1 MFSLQQIDKNSDI
14 PIYLQIASA
23 IELGIFQG
31 IIRKGE
37 KLPSQR
43 HLMEIFGVS
52 RNTVAAAI
60 DKLANDGIIEVKP
73 QSGAHVRNKAAN
85 DAKNTKS
92 PDWEKYFKNGMHR
105 YGMIQ
110 RVEQLTVMGR
120 SRDRIIN
127 ISAAGLGREF
137 NLLEPVIN
145 LLEKKVFKKDIS
157 TLTHFNKYGYPPLC
171 RAIAERV
178 AAYGIKASEKQ
189 VLIVPSVLQGINLNC
204 IAFLHFA
211 SNFVYSKPS
220 VMNMDSIVHYT
231 GSNMV
236 GIPMDDEGTMPDK
249 LDKALKEKNSFF
261 YVNAT
266 SHNPTGRTMSLER
279 RLEVIEIA
287 NRRRVPILE
296 VDSLRD
302 IDMDG
307 IFPPPLRALDK
318 ANSVIYHGSILR
330 TLNFNMGISWII
342 AAEEVIERLS
352 DVKAQSDIYPSVILQ
367 LIAEEL
373 LRDGHYY
380 DNYLKEIRPIIKRKH
395 KEAMSLLSKYFGDI
409 ATWHENECLF
419 YVWLKFD
426 NRVNTKKLFESV
438 RSVEFYPGFFFDKS
452 DTSHISICPASVTF
466 EELDAALSRLNVA
479 IRKLFHL

>member
-1 MFSLQQIDKNSDI
+1 MFGQQKVDKNSDT
-14 PIYLQIASA
+14 PIYIQIASF
-23 IELGIFQG
+23 ILSGISEG

-43 HLMEIFGVS
+43 DLMEIFGVS

-60 DKLANDGIIEVKP
+60 DKLVNDGIIEVKP
-73 QSGAHVRNKAAN
+73 QSGANVRSNI
-85 DAKNTKS
+85 AKDPKMIKS
-92 PDWEKYFKNGMHR
+92 PDWEKYFKSGMHR
-105 YGMIQ
+105 YGMVQ

-120 SRDRIIN
+120 SHDRIIN

-137 NLLEPVIN
+137 NFLEPVIN

-171 RAIAERV
+171 RTIAERV
-178 AAYGIKASEKQ
+178 ASYGIKATEKQ

-211 SNFVYSKPS
+211 SNFVYSRPS

-261 YVNAT
+261 YVNPT

-318 ANSVIYHGSILR
+318 ADSVIYHGSILR

-342 AAEEVIERLS
+342 AAEEVVERLS
-352 DVKAQSDIYPSVILQ
+352 DVKAQSDIYPSIILQ

-373 LRDGHYY
+373 LRDGHY
-380 DNYLKEIRPIIKRKH
+380 DNYLQEIRPIIKRKH
-395 KEAMSLLSKYFGDI
+395 KEAMLLLSKYFGDI
-409 ATWHENECLF
+409 ATWQENECIF

-426 NRVNTKKLFESV
+426 NRVNTRKLFESV

-466 EELDAALSRLNVA
+466 EELDAALFRLNAA